1 MLQFVHALYSIN
13 SKVIVLICGDT
24 QTHPP
29 PPYSETLGVPCSLFS
44 VLAVCQQTCAPEE
57 RLWEV
62 PARERVCRQTL
73 QLEII
78 WGRPLSVGCCAH
90 ALDKQSLKR
99 ICSQTVIRDWRKIDA
114 CKYIRYMGIF
124 VVSCT
129 SDFVICFILKLGSTV
144 KW

>member
-73 QLEII
+73 RRAGDNLGTLTQC
-78 WGRPLSVGCCAH
+78 WPVFG
-90 ALDKQSLKR
+90 
-99 ICSQTVIRDWRKIDA
+99 
-114 CKYIRYMGIF
+114 
-124 VVSCT
+124 VVHTLWETIS
-129 SDFVICFILKLGSTV
+129 
-144 KW
+144 